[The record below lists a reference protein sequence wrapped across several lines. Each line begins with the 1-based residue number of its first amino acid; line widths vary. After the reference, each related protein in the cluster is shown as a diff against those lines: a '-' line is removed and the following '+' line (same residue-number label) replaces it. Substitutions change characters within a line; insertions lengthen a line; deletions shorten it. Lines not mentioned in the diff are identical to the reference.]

1 MVFSLKRLIY
11 RAQIKDGLK
20 DEVIDMLK
28 ENNKAKKLVD
38 DKIIM
43 TFAAF
48 SWNMNIFLYYECI
61 EEEVFPEDIFTLEAE
76 YFVDWPGK
84 ERPRKWI
91 PMIDV
96 FHFNEPVSKEHWLRK
111 EGVELRKG
119 RVAHLKPEMMSSYI
133 YYHYGLQEERAFIG
147 GKYEIIAMHEDL
159 LFGYQEFPN
168 VVEEPLAM
176 KKLLTK
182 GTPENWNDTRMDLHF
197 NPWED
202 GYLYFKQID
211 QVFAYYMGEEG

>member
-1 MVFSLKRLIY
+1 MKRLIY
-11 RAQIKDGLK
+11 RAQMKAGM
-20 DEVIDMLK
+20 E
-28 ENNKAKKLVD
+28 EKAKDLLREEKRAKELVENGMV
-38 DKIIM
+38 M

-48 SWNMNIFLYYECI
+48 SWKKNIFLYYECMD
-61 EEEVFPEDIFTLEAE
+61 EEVFPEEVFPGVAE
-76 YFVDWPGK
+76 YLEDWPGK
-84 ERPRKWI
+84 DMPRKWI

-111 EGVELRKG
+111 EAVELRKG

-133 YYHYGLQEERAFIG
+133 YYHYGLQEERAFLG

-168 VVEEPLAM
+168 VVEEPVAAKRLS
-176 KKLLTK
+176 TK
-182 GTPENWNDTRMDLHF
+182 ATPENWNDTRMDLHF

-202 GYLYFKQID
+202 GYLYFKPID
-211 QVFAYYMGEEG
+211 QIFAYYMGED